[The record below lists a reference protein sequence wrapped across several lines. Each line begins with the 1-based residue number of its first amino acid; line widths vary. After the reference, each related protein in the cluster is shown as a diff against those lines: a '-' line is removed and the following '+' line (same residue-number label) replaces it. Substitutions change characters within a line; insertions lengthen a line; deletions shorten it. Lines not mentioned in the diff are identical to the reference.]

1 MVGKGYSAETRKRKK
16 GGQVDQVGN
25 DDLAE
30 MTEALENASANL
42 SSTGVTEPG
51 LMQLSELADQVGA
64 SSFIG
69 RIALAGQTSS
79 GSFWVQFN
87 VDGNGGFASSWPG
100 WAFELGKSALVSNK
114 RVWVISNGDPFG
126 SNLVQVLILAT

>member
-1 MVGKGYSAETRKRKK
+1 M
-16 GGQVDQVGN
+16 DQVGN
-25 DDLAE
+25 NELAE

-42 SSTGVTEPG
+42 SSTSVTEPG
-51 LMQLSELADQVGA
+51 LMQLSDLADRVGA

-100 WAFELGKSALVSNK
+100 WAFELAKSALLSNK

-126 SNLVQVLILAT
+126 SNLLQVLLLAT

>member
-1 MVGKGYSAETRKRKK
+1 
-16 GGQVDQVGN
+16 VDQVGN
-25 DDLAE
+25 NELAE

-42 SSTGVTEPG
+42 SSTSVTEPG

-69 RIALAGQTSS
+69 R
-79 GSFWVQFN
+79 
-87 VDGNGGFASSWPG
+87 DGNGGFASSWPG
-100 WAFELGKSALVSNK
+100 WAFELAKSALLSNK

-126 SNLVQVLILAT
+126 SNLLQVLLLAT

>member
-1 MVGKGYSAETRKRKK
+1 M
-16 GGQVDQVGN
+16 DQVGN
-25 DDLAE
+25 NELAE

-42 SSTGVTEPG
+42 SSTSVTEPG

-100 WAFELGKSALVSNK
+100 WAFELAKSALLSNK

-126 SNLVQVLILAT
+126 SNLLQVLLLAT